1 MKNQQFIPYY
11 KVLEFNSKKLAKKK
25 IQKNIYLL
33 SNFNL
38 QTINS
43 YLDYFLR
50 RKSFFA
56 NIKNGPFD
64 QIDQEI
70 MKINENVYFKKADI
84 VILAVDIYS
93 ILYEK
98 SDNLSLLLRELLNE
112 TVCCYRE

>member
-1 MKNQQFIPYY
+1 MIP
-11 KVLEFNSKKLAKKK
+11 K
-25 IQKNIYLL
+25 KNIYLL

-50 RKSFFA
+50 KKSFFA

-70 MKINENVYFKKADI
+70 MKINENVNMYCKISRFKNRN
-84 VILAVDIYS
+84 
-93 ILYEK
+93 
-98 SDNLSLLLRELLNE
+98 NLLKHIP
-112 TVCCYRE
+112 